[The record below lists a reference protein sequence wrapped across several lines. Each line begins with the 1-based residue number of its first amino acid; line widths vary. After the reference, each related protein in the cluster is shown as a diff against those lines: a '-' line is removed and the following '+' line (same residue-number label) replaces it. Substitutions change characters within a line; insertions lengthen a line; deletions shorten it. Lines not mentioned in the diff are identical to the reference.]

1 MTKIVK
7 RQLQEKKD
15 NLLKIYQGLKKL
27 QRFTLKNLKEN
38 IENTWAVTFG
48 IVAAIEAVLDI
59 AQYILAE
66 KGVKSESYGQIPTR
80 LLENKIINQK
90 FKDELQ
96 KMIGFRNRAIHNY
109 PSLDETQLHEILQ
122 KDIEGFKKFL
132 KIVEKLNLK

>member
-1 MTKIVK
+1 MTKIIK

-27 QRFTLKNLKEN
+27 QRFSLKNLKEN
-38 IENTWAVTFG
+38 IENIWAVTFG
-48 IVAAIEAVLDI
+48 IVAAIEAILDI

-66 KGVKSESYGQIPTR
+66 KGTKSESYGQIPAK
-80 LLENKIINQK
+80 LFENKIINQK

-109 PSLDETQLHEILQ
+109 PSLDEVQLYKILQ
-122 KDIEGFKKFL
+122 EEIEEFKNFL
-132 KIVEKLNLK
+132 KIVNKFNF